1 MSTWSALEVGMKPW
15 HGRAGR
21 ARLAVPGKGGG
32 ASSVAWPRPRR
43 VCRREEA
50 QGTMPGTP
58 ARWTGIPHLPCPAP

>member
-21 ARLAVPGKGGG
+21 